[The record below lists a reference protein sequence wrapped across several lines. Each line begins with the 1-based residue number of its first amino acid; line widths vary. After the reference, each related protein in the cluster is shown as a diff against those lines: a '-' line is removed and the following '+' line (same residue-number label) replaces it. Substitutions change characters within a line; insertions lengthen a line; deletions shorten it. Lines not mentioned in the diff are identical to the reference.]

1 MEQPKA
7 VLKRVPASV
16 GLPPMEQISE
26 EAKRRDRARKRAEE
40 KKNKEEYAKIRKR
53 QEEIDKKRAEKE
65 VDPMAGKKTVT
76 REQVMAYMC
85 GLVAMY
91 GQNPTQAQARSY
103 SQSNHKLIF
112 PKNVISALGASSWEE
127 AVAIYEAYALTGN
140 LHSHAILLLTE
151 VLCDPWLQPIYLL
164 AR

>member
-7 VLKRVPASV
+7 VLKRTPTSV

-76 REQVMAYMC
+76 REQVMVYMC
-85 GLVAMY
+85 GLVTMY

-103 SQSNHKLIF
+103 S
-112 PKNVISALGASSWEE
+112 
-127 AVAIYEAYALTGN
+127 
-140 LHSHAILLLTE
+140 
-151 VLCDPWLQPIYLL
+151 
-164 AR
+164 